1 MSDSNLCFDLLEQ
14 TLKISSFK
22 ELEKLFIEKTAGKD
36 IEKMDI
42 MDFEPSYMTL
52 ITNKNIICNG
62 GYDELQAARRCHN
75 LMMKMDKSSL
85 QEQIDKKDFTT
96 KVSVTFIVNE
106 PETTILLL
114 AETYEQIAALI
125 EAVTKDI
132 DDLSS
137 FDGQWYAKAFTT
149 RYKYSNLN
157 SNSEVNAFIWCRKK
171 ILEMKLSNEE
181 KLQLPDLGNSANNRG
196 NGNNGGCLT
205 SICLFFILAFS
216 LIC

>member
-1 MSDSNLCFDLLEQ
+1 
-14 TLKISSFK
+14 
-22 ELEKLFIEKTAGKD
+22 
-36 IEKMDI
+36 
-42 MDFEPSYMTL
+42 
-52 ITNKNIICNG
+52 
-62 GYDELQAARRCHN
+62 
-75 LMMKMDKSSL
+75 MMKMDKSSI
-85 QEQIDKKDFTT
+85 QRQIDKKDIAT
-96 KVSVTFIVNE
+96 KASVTFIVNE

-125 EAVTKDI
+125 KAVTKDI

-149 RYKYSNLN
+149 RYMYSNLN

-181 KLQLPDLGNSANNRG
+181 KLLLPDLGDSVNNNSNSSSS
-196 NGNNGGCLT
+196 NGGCLT
-205 SICLFFILAFS
+205 SLCLFFILAIS

>member
-1 MSDSNLCFDLLEQ
+1 
-14 TLKISSFK
+14 
-22 ELEKLFIEKTAGKD
+22 
-36 IEKMDI
+36 MDI